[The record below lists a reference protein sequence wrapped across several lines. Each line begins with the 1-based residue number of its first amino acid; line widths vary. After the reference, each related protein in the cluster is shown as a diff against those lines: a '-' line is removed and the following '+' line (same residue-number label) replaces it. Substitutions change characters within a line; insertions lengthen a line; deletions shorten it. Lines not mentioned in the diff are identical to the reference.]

1 MDLINWIM
9 LNLYPSNMSVLF
21 GHYDTRHIQTSD
33 YQGWTQVQLPGVKAP
48 PTYVRSLK
56 LLKPTLQTNS
66 KKIIYLSFIFVLSP
80 IFLLH
85 RAPKVEFSGS
95 TLTGYHIDGSH
106 YGHHGWREDP
116 KILHCGG
123 HYVGKI
129 FWEGH
134 I

>member
-66 KKIIYLSFIFVLSP
+66 KKIIYRKDPMLI
-80 IFLLH
+80 I
-85 RAPKVEFSGS
+85 S
-95 TLTGYHIDGSH
+95 TLHPSLLGYLMH
-106 YGHHGWREDP
+106 P
-116 KILHCGG
+116 MFGG
-123 HYVGKI
+123 AVGRNYSYVHPI
-129 FWEGH
+129 NRPFF
-134 I
+134 